1 MPASVTI
8 IPEKECPTRTV
19 GPSCRAS
26 TRSAEATASGSVV
39 SGFCTDVA
47 LSPAACNRAI
57 TSDQDDPS
65 AKSPC
70 TKTTLRALVGV
81 AIAPKPRV
89 DVNEAAGPATR
100 AAEKVRLLITMR
112 ISLSLLGRINRC
124 ATPNPGAHAND
135 AAKGFGQMRL
145 VRESAYQRNVRQL
158 PPRGRDHKLGAR
170 HSSRPDIGHGR
181 GPEASFERSREMTL
195 PQSHAICDFSNPHFC
210 SKIPLYLLE
219 SAASLRETASFHT
232 ESTRPPI

>member
-65 AKSPC
+65 ANSPC

-81 AIAPKPRV
+81 AIAPEPRV
-89 DVNEAAGPATR
+89 DVNEAAAPATR
-100 AAEKVRLLITMR
+100 ATEKVRLLITMR
-112 ISLSLLGRINRC
+112 ISPSLLGRINRC
-124 ATPNPGAHAND
+124 ATPDPRAHADD
-135 AAKGFGQMRL
+135 AAKGFGQMQL
-145 VRESAYQRNVRQL
+145 VRESACQGNVRQL
-158 PPRGRDHKLGAR
+158 PPRGRDHKLGALD
-170 HSSRPDIGHGR
+170 SSCPDIGHR
-181 GPEASFERSREMTL
+181 RRPEAPSERSREMTL
-195 PQSHAICDFSNPHFC
+195 AQSHAICDFLKPHF
-210 SKIPLYLLE
+210 
-219 SAASLRETASFHT
+219 
-232 ESTRPPI
+232 

>member
-8 IPEKECPTRTV
+8 IPEKEWPTRTV

-65 AKSPC
+65 ANSPC

-81 AIAPKPRV
+81 AVAPKPRV
-89 DVNEAAGPATR
+89 DVNEAAAPATR
-100 AAEKVRLLITMR
+100 AAEKVRLPITIR
-112 ISLSLLGRINRC
+112 ISPWLLGRINRC
-124 ATPNPGAHAND
+124 ATPDPRAHAD
-135 AAKGFGQMRL
+135 GAAKGFGQMRL
-145 VRESAYQRNVRQL
+145 VRESACQDNVRQL
-158 PPRGRDHKLGAR
+158 PPRRRDHKLGALL
-170 HSSRPDIGHGR
+170 SSRRDRGHGR
-181 GPEASFERSREMTL
+181 GPEPPSERSREMTL
-195 PQSHAICDFSNPHFC
+195 DQRHAIRDFSKPHFR
-210 SKIPLYLLE
+210 SKIMLYVL
-219 SAASLRETASFHT
+219 
-232 ESTRPPI
+232 